1 MCLPNTIQE
10 SSDEAVG
17 YTPAS
22 HRALI
27 LPKKFL
33 ATCTTSVP
41 PTSSFPANKA
51 ASYAVTRLQLLF
63 AARNPIPFP
72 VGAQHCCAP
81 ASHNPS
87 DSAMHLRWS
96 AGQPLSLHQ
105 LTASWNLLPLFSRL
119 QLFVFNSLQPLL
131 AKHRGWGTPTGP
143 ARSVLPWHS
152 ACIDRGQYRFE
163 AVQTRGKGTF
173 SSSSFLLPCRPAH
186 FPRRRRSL
194 SWTLSRTIFGA
205 TCALLN
211 VIV

>member
-1 MCLPNTIQE
+1 MRLSGIHLLLN
-10 SSDEAVG
+10 
-17 YTPAS
+17 
-22 HRALI
+22 RALI
-27 LPKKFL
+27 FSTEKFL

-63 AARNPIPFP
+63 AARNLIPFR

-81 ASHNPS
+81 ASHNVS
-87 DSAMHLRWS
+87 DRILIYVGIYV
-96 AGQPLSLHQ
+96 GQLDNPCPFINLPPLGISCL
-105 LTASWNLLPLFSRL
+105 SFRGSSSLFSIVCS
-119 QLFVFNSLQPLL
+119 LFWQNTWGWVPLRQPG
-131 AKHRGWGTPTGP
+131 AFC
-143 ARSVLPWHS
+143 LPWYS

-205 TCALLN
+205 TCASLN
-211 VIV
+211 VTV